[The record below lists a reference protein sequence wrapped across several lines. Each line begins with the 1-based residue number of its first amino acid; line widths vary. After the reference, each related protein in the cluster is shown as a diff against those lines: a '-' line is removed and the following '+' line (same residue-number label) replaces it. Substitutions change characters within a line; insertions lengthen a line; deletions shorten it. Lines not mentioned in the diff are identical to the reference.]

1 MDSKKLY
8 RYKKRLIELQHN
20 SDTEVAHL
28 SADQILCNILEE
40 LGYSDVV
47 KEYNKI
53 EKWYA

>member
-8 RYKKRLIELQHN
+8 RYKKRLIKLQHN
-20 SDTEVAHL
+20 SDTEIAHC

-40 LGYSDVV
+40 LGYSDIVE
-47 KEYNKI
+47 EYNKI